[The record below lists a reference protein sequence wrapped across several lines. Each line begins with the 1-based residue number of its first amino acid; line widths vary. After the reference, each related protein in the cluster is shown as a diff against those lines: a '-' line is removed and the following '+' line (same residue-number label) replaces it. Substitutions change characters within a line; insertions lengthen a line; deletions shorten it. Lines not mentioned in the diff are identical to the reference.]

1 MLGSVMEGPFL
12 HFQHFHHLRVHL
24 KLVVVTL
31 SCILEFKF
39 SYKKHENVVVT
50 ETKFMI

>member
-1 MLGSVMEGPFL
+1 MEGPFL

-24 KLVVVTL
+24 KLVFVTL